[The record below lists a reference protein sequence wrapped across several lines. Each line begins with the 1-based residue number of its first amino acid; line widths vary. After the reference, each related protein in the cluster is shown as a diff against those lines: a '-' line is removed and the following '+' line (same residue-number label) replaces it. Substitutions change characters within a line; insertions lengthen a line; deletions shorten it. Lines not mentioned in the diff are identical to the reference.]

1 MADFPDPEVGRLM
14 KEDIDRR
21 ERARAERAR
30 TQRQDRGELTRDEV
44 RKVADDLGA
53 WQGKEPFRDPI
64 DEIVE
69 SVVKEDAS

>member
-1 MADFPDPEVGRLM
+1 MADYPDPEVGRSM
-14 KEDIDRR
+14 KESNDRI

-30 TQRQDRGELTRDEV
+30 TERQDRGELTRGEV

-53 WQGKEPFRDPI
+53 WEGKEPFRDPI

-69 SVVKEDAS
+69 RVVGEES